1 MFQFLSLAD
10 RPSVKRSKFN
20 QNTEGEKKMKKLMT
34 LVLVCIM
41 AFTCSFSAMAEP
53 KDASQNNLVVDE
65 EVASELAR

>member
-1 MFQFLSLAD
+1 
-10 RPSVKRSKFN
+10 
-20 QNTEGEKKMKKLMT
+20 MKKLMT